1 MIVREAELADALAI
15 AHVHVDSWRTTYRG
29 IVPDDYLAGL
39 SYDRRAATWANILG
53 DRAGVSFVYVA
64 EDDGGAVVGFVSGG
78 PIRDAIPDYDGEL
91 YAIYLLEPF
100 HRRDI
105 GRQLVAAA
113 AGRRALGGGLGA
125 CGEPVARILR
135 GARRPRRRRKASG
148 DRRRAAARDRLR
160 LGGRE
165 RAARPRSLV
174 SASGRHLRVGMAPR
188 HDEEG
193 HVYHS

>member
-113 AGRRALGGGLGA
+113 AGPLLREGVRSVAVWVLAENPSRAFYEALGGRA
-125 CGEPVARILR
+125 VAEKPVEIGGVPLREIAYGWADVNELLAR
-135 GARRPRRRRKASG
+135 ARS
-148 DRRRAAARDRLR
+148 
-160 LGGRE
+160 
-165 RAARPRSLV
+165 
-174 SASGRHLRVGMAPR
+174 
-188 HDEEG
+188 
-193 HVYHS
+193 